1 MPSPPHRVCDEEDLP
16 FGPSTL
22 PFWEENEV
30 LYINLLNY
38 MRNNDNADFATLS
51 FPQNPLSDKKW
62 NQYKEKPPDYIQ
74 QRQPYEDLFSKVGL
88 TLHQSV
94 LHGGIYNVRN
104 FSTLPDLDDAK
115 EVDMVSNNLG
125 SAGHAETHL
134 YYRQLLE
141 NQDQN
146 LFKAPA
152 GSGLP
157 HNIWYDQYGIPNSY
171 KLHYANINGVGQLQP
186 NFVSAFQDQIKHNAF
201 LFFNFNTT
209 VKIEYFKGTDFAKND
224 ELSWEILRGENISNL
239 GSNQKLFCR
248 MRIWRP
254 ELIGEIKLP
263 ILDQY
268 FLIYK
273 NAGTGIPDYSPIML
287 IEDPLVSDE
296 EAGKKYGDWHT
307 DHIKHEQ
314 EPIEFFDGGGLDLPL
329 QDQNPPAP
337 MPPAD
342 NKQAADGQELLSAGT
357 KAKVE
362 FEFDQSPAADMP
374 DAIDPTGTG
383 PFDQGYQ

>member
-1 MPSPPHRVCDEEDLP
+1 MKSSELKGQFTLTTLSVFNYYYTVFRPTAFEGLNTDLNIQIFSDAFTASPGVNEEDLP

-186 NFVSAFQDQIKHNAF
+186 NFVSASPSC
-201 LFFNFNTT
+201 NT
-209 VKIEYFKGTDFAKND
+209 
-224 ELSWEILRGENISNL
+224 
-239 GSNQKLFCR
+239 
-248 MRIWRP
+248 
-254 ELIGEIKLP
+254 
-263 ILDQY
+263 
-268 FLIYK
+268 
-273 NAGTGIPDYSPIML
+273 
-287 IEDPLVSDE
+287 
-296 EAGKKYGDWHT
+296 
-307 DHIKHEQ
+307 
-314 EPIEFFDGGGLDLPL
+314 
-329 QDQNPPAP
+329 
-337 MPPAD
+337 
-342 NKQAADGQELLSAGT
+342 
-357 KAKVE
+357 
-362 FEFDQSPAADMP
+362 
-374 DAIDPTGTG
+374 
-383 PFDQGYQ
+383 